1 MTSDKWR
8 KGDFGD
14 NLLCLYANRKDR
26 SYPVAKLDSARVAGA
41 VESAV
46 DSSPTDDIIGNTSI
60 TGIGNNNTMVQMQT
74 TMDRPFTLESLA
86 SELRGIITI
95 TDVTYYI
102 KHSKGTWR
110 GLRSDE
116 TDPVE
121 GNERI
126 DLVAAPNTVRRKD
139 LVQKC
144 EETKIEQQ
152 HPQGL
157 RES

>member
-46 DSSPTDDIIGNTSI
+46 DSSPTDDIIGNTRI
-60 TGIGNNNTMVQMQT
+60 TGIGNNKQMVQAQI
-74 TMDRPFTLESLA
+74 TMDRPMGQPLTLESLA

-102 KHSKGTWR
+102 KHSNKTWR
-110 GLRSDE
+110 ALRRDE
-116 TDPVE
+116 TDLVE

-126 DLVAAPNTVRRKD
+126 DLVAAPNTVRRQE

-144 EETKIEQQ
+144 EETKIE
-152 HPQGL
+152 
-157 RES
+157 